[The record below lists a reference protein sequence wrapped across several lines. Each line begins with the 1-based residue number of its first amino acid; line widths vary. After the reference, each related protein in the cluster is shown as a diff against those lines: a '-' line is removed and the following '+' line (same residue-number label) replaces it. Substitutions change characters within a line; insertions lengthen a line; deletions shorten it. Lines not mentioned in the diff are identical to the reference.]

1 MTNFL
6 WISNNSR
13 WKIIFKIQLSRET
26 LTLPVEQK
34 PYHMRPHL
42 RSMHSRASLYFS
54 FLLYAISSCLLTASH
69 LMSWICSHA
78 STSILDVRIEG
89 PLAHAPR
96 LYRTKT
102 FRIMTWHSRWAP
114 IRLSS
119 HFAKVTPSCAARVDT
134 NMMRTCVIVFI
145 YAISSTSV
153 RYPERAYELR
163 RCDVSTIPL
172 KGRKHET
179 NIIVWPLTADLPFQK
194 KSSVREAARRQHC
207 LVLLTQDK
215 IETNEWYYMNEG

>member
-1 MTNFL
+1 M
-6 WISNNSR
+6 IP
-13 WKIIFKIQLSRET
+13 
-26 LTLPVEQK
+26 LPVEQK
-34 PYHMRPHL
+34 PHHTRPHL

-102 FRIMTWHSRWAP
+102 FRIISWHG
-114 IRLSS
+114 IRDEHQLDCPVTSQKLPPVVLLASIQIWCEPASS
-119 HFAKVTPSCAARVDT
+119 CSFTQYPVRVWGIQRGPT
-134 NMMRTCVIVFI
+134 KI
-145 YAISSTSV
+145 
-153 RYPERAYELR
+153 R

-207 LVLLTQDK
+207 LVLLLTQDK